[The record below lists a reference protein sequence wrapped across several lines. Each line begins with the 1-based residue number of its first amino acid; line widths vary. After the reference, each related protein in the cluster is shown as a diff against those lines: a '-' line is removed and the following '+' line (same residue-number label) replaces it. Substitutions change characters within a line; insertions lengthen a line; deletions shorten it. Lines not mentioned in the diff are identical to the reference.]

1 MLSFNLNGENVRQLL
16 SLFNIFCNFCNFTPQ
31 LSSLPLIKA
40 VQ

>member
-16 SLFNIFCNFCNFTPQ
+16 SRFNIFYINFTPQ